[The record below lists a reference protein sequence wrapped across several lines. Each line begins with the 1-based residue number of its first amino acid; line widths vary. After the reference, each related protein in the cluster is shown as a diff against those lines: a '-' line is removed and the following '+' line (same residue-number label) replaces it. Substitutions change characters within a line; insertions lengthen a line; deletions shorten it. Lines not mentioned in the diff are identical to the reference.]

1 MAELTEKIP
10 VDRLTL
16 LNKMTVDDYIKLANT
31 KKYKKNEIKDHFK
44 QIKSYIKDHIK
55 CKGEM
60 KKVYKYSES
69 AKNGRLYG
77 VNSIQNLPSSIRGF
91 LFGGATTDIDMKN
104 AHPHILEWICRT
116 RDIRC
121 PNLTEY
127 VNNRDGIISK
137 LKMVGIADP
146 KFEILKMLNT
156 EKPTRIN
163 NDCENILKNL
173 RDEIKTIRVL
183 FKSQEDFVEQLQQAM
198 IFKPNNVEGSFVNR
212 VLCIY
217 ENKFLQTIAE
227 FLHSRNLEI
236 AEYAFDGLLV
246 YGDYYNDPSF
256 VQEIQ
261 DHLNNTFETLNMT
274 LTMKPHSTTIT
285 YDYLE
290 NLDDVEE
297 IDEHETYDYMKE
309 EFEKTHFKIINKSF
323 YIKEHNGNPIFMK
336 KCNLVDS
343 YEHLHFK
350 ELDKEGNVKQN
361 SFIQAWTKD
370 PTIKSYVDIDTYPPP
385 LKCPDNMYN
394 LWVPFAMEKV
404 EQYEQKDI
412 SVFLNHIKILCNHEE
427 KTYDYFIKWLG
438 QMIQYPADKTIMIL
452 FQGAEGCGKGMLFKI
467 IEYMIGNKKYL
478 ETTSPERDVWG
489 QFNGL
494 MASSFFV
501 YLNEL
506 SKKQSMETEHRVK
519 GLITDP
525 NLQINT
531 KGKDSISTTSYHRFC
546 CSSND
551 EEPINTHKGDRRK
564 MMVSASNELKGNFEY
579 FNNLNKC
586 IENVNFIKSFYEYLK
601 SIPDL
606 DKFNSIQIPM
616 TEYQSIL
623 CELSITPIEAFVRDM
638 IQDTPADVHE
648 LTYDSNELFD
658 MFKCYLQKSNTKYE
672 VNLIKFGVR
681 LTNLKLNGISKEKGR
696 VCNKKKFDV
705 KLLKKHFMIGCQI
718 ME

>member
-1 MAELTEKIP
+1 MDLNIILPIYIMAQLTEKIP
-10 VDRLTL
+10 LDRLTL

-44 QIKSYIKDHIK
+44 QIKSYVKDHIK

-60 KKVYKYSES
+60 KKVYKYSEN
-69 AKNGRLYG
+69 AKNGRLFG
-77 VNSIQNLPSSIRGF
+77 VNSIQNLSSSIRGF
-91 LFGGATTDIDMKN
+91 LFGGETTDIDMKN

-198 IFKPNNVEGSFVNR
+198 IYKPNNVEGSFVNR
-212 VLCIY
+212 ILCIY

-236 AEYAFDGLLV
+236 AEFAFDGLLV

-261 DHLNNTFETLNMT
+261 DYLNNTFETLNMT

-297 IDEHETYDYMKE
+297 IDEHETYDCMKE

-323 YIKEHNGNPIFMK
+323 YIKVHNGNPIFMK
-336 KCNLVDS
+336 KGNLVDS
-343 YEHLHFK
+343 YEHLHYK

-361 SFIQAWTKD
+361 SFI
-370 PTIKSYVDIDTYPPP
+370 
-385 LKCPDNMYN
+385 
-394 LWVPFAMEKV
+394 
-404 EQYEQKDI
+404 
-412 SVFLNHIKILCNHEE
+412 
-427 KTYDYFIKWLG
+427 
-438 QMIQYPADKTIMIL
+438 
-452 FQGAEGCGKGMLFKI
+452 
-467 IEYMIGNKKYL
+467 
-478 ETTSPERDVWG
+478 
-489 QFNGL
+489 
-494 MASSFFV
+494 
-501 YLNEL
+501 
-506 SKKQSMETEHRVK
+506 
-519 GLITDP
+519 
-525 NLQINT
+525 
-531 KGKDSISTTSYHRFC
+531 
-546 CSSND
+546 
-551 EEPINTHKGDRRK
+551 
-564 MMVSASNELKGNFEY
+564 
-579 FNNLNKC
+579 
-586 IENVNFIKSFYEYLK
+586 
-601 SIPDL
+601 
-606 DKFNSIQIPM
+606 
-616 TEYQSIL
+616 
-623 CELSITPIEAFVRDM
+623 
-638 IQDTPADVHE
+638 
-648 LTYDSNELFD
+648 
-658 MFKCYLQKSNTKYE
+658 
-672 VNLIKFGVR
+672 
-681 LTNLKLNGISKEKGR
+681 
-696 VCNKKKFDV
+696 
-705 KLLKKHFMIGCQI
+705 
-718 ME
+718 